1 MNKDDVMI
9 EMVLNSPHNSELYFQ
24 RPDGSRYMLK
34 TPEKIIIELPAD
46 WQPRFHK

>member
-9 EMVLNSPHNSELYFQ
+9 EMVLNSPHNSIMYFR
-24 RPDGSRYMLK
+24 RPDGSVYAYK
-34 TPEKIIIELPAD
+34 QPEKIIIELPAD